1 MPIGKEKFHLC
12 LSYDYDFVFLN
23 TPTDRASYLDYRVVE
38 TDIRFLKPTAKRFSS
53 VNCTNLQAVGDVA
66 LFNSFKPRHLGN
78 LATDVTFTLLRH
90 IADLATTTDEQA
102 ERLRDVIKTMA
113 DCLHP

>member
-23 TPTDRASYLDYRVVE
+23 TPTDRTSYLDHPVAE

-66 LFNSFKPRHLGN
+66 PFNSFKPRHLGT
-78 LATDVTFTLLRH
+78 LATNVTLPLLKH

-102 ERLRDVIKTMA
+102 ERLRDVIKTMT
-113 DCLHP
+113 DCLRP